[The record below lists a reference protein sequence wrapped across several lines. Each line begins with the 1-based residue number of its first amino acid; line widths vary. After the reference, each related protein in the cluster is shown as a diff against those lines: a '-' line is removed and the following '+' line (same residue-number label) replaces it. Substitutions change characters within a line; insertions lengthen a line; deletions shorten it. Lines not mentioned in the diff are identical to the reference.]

1 MARRLLEAAVQ
12 CRDDAVAAQR
22 AGASRLELCVR
33 LDIGGLTPPD
43 TLLREVVAAVSL
55 PVFVLVRPRGGD
67 FVYSQDE
74 RAEMARQIEAAAQAG
89 AQGIVTGV
97 LDGDRRID
105 SPATRYL
112 VERADGLPVT
122 FHRGFDDT
130 PDVAQA
136 LEDVIACG
144 ISRVLTTGGA
154 ATASEGMD
162 MLAQLV
168 ARGGDRIAILA
179 GGGIRA
185 HNVRAIVERTGVR
198 EVHARFE
205 DEARTRALVDL
216 L

>member
-1 MARRLLEAAVQ
+1 VRVLLEAAVQ
-12 CRDDAVAAQR
+12 SVESAVAAQR

-33 LDIGGLTPPD
+33 LDIAGLTPPD
-43 TLLREVVAAVSL
+43 RLVREVVAAVSI
-55 PVFVLVRPRGGD
+55 PVFVLVRPRVAD
-67 FVYSQDE
+67 FVYSPDE
-74 RAEMARQIEAAAQAG
+74 RADMARQIDAAARAG

-105 SPATRYL
+105 VSATRHL
-112 VERADGLPVT
+112 VDGAGRLPVT
-122 FHRGFDDT
+122 FHRAFDET
-130 PDVAQA
+130 PDLIEA

-144 ISRVLTTGGA
+144 VSRVLTTGGA
-154 ATASEGMD
+154 ATASEGVNR
-162 MLAQLV
+162 LAQLV

-185 HNVRAIVERTGVR
+185 HNVGAIVARTGVR

>member
-43 TLLREVVAAVSL
+43 TLLREVVAAVSI

-74 RAEMARQIEAAAQAG
+74 RAEMARQIDAAAHAG
-89 AQGIVTGV
+89 AHGIVTGG

-105 SPATRYL
+105 ISATRHL

-122 FHRGFDDT
+122 FHRAFDET

-136 LEDVIACG
+136 LEDVIGCG
-144 ISRVLTTGGA
+144 ISRVLTAGGA
-154 ATASEGMD
+154 ATGSEGMD

-168 ARGGDRIAILA
+168 AQGGNRIAILA
-179 GGGIRA
+179 GGGIGPD
-185 HNVRAIVERTGVR
+185 NVRASI
-198 EVHARFE
+198 
-205 DEARTRALVDL
+205 ART
-216 L
+216 

>member
-33 LDIGGLTPPD
+33 LDIGGLTPAD
-43 TLLREVVAAVSL
+43 ALLHDVLTAVSI

-74 RAEMARQIEAAAQAG
+74 RAEMARQIDAAAQAG
-89 AQGIVTGV
+89 AHGIVTGI
-97 LDGDRRID
+97 LDGDGRID
-105 SPATRYL
+105 IPATRHL
-112 VERADGLPVT
+112 VERAGGLPVT
-122 FHRGFDDT
+122 FHRPFDEA

-136 LEDVIACG
+136 LDDVIDCG

-154 ATASEGMD
+154 ATASEGTD

-198 EVHARFE
+198 EVHARFL
-205 DEARTRALVDL
+205 DEASPGALGDL